1 MASFIV
7 TGGASSI
14 NAAGCDI
21 SWPLEKVSSLDSA
34 LEDVPGSGYLVGVGI
49 AGSGGGNEMGSR
61 NESGAVGGGI
71 GDGNGGGGGGSIG
84 IGNEGWWKGKNSTTL
99 VRSPGRTTAILSMV
113 GKLYRQMSV
122 EGLVNMRTLKSL
134 EGVLCKTSYRCKK
147 IDA

>member
-49 AGSGGGNEMGSR
+49 AGSGGGNEMSSG
-61 NESGAVGGGI
+61 NEGGTVEGGI
-71 GDGNGGGGGGSIG
+71 GDGNEGSGRGSGSIG
-84 IGNEGWWKGKNSTTL
+84 MGNEGWWKGKNSTTL
-99 VRSPGRTTAILSMV
+99 V
-113 GKLYRQMSV
+113 
-122 EGLVNMRTLKSL
+122 
-134 EGVLCKTSYRCKK
+134 
-147 IDA
+147 